1 MENIT
6 SNIEFKDKKFNLQF
20 PQTPQKPVEKPPIEN
35 IITLLEHIVTN
46 RRRKAPLLQKLK
58 LLTDK
63 DMTDLDVIEEIEKVE
78 EDIEFIDKY
87 TGNLLDQAAVI
98 MNEHKVQNIPSL
110 DDIEKKLSL
119 ENEDI

>member
-6 SNIEFKDKKFNLQF
+6 SNIEFKNTKVNLPF

-119 ENEDI
+119 ENENI